1 VKTWTLIKNIP
12 LTYAAKRM
20 VPDEDVNIEPV
31 DYVWPLKTAVELCS
45 PKKVGGKFEV
55 VGGAGWAE
63 YMEAKIIIC

>member
-1 VKTWTLIKNIP
+1 
-12 LTYAAKRM
+12 M

-55 VGGAGWAE
+55 VGGAATPTTQGGPFGLSTWKPRSSSADLQ
-63 YMEAKIIIC
+63 